1 MKEDGE
7 EYVSHRGRWR
17 GRQPRRKME
26 RKTSTPGEDGEEDIS
41 HGGRWR
47 GRHQPWRKASAMME
61 DGEEDISND
70 GRWRGTHQPRRKM
83 ERKTSVSKEDGEED
97 ISHGGRWRGR
107 HQPRRKMERKRAAAS
122 RRSEDCPSRPAPFS
136 TAGKRQNVHF
146 VFSPL
151 SMHVYANS
159 VTVFSCIMT
168 DKSIVTTL
176 HVLNS
181 SYDVFLSLTPHPP
194 FQHPSAPVSSRPST
208 AW

>member
-1 MKEDGE
+1 
-7 EYVSHRGRWR
+7 
-17 GRQPRRKME
+17 
-26 RKTSTPGEDGEEDIS
+26 
-41 HGGRWR
+41 
-47 GRHQPWRKASAMME
+47 MME
-61 DGEEDISND
+61 DGEEDISHK
-70 GRWRGTHQPRRKM
+70 GRWRERHQPQRKM

-97 ISHGGRWRGR
+97 ISLKGRWRGRHQPRRKMERKTSATEEDGEEDISLKGRWRGR

-136 TAGKRQNVHF
+136 AAGKRQNVHF
-146 VFSPL
+146 VSVFSPL

-181 SYDVFLSLTPHPP
+181 SYDVSLTLTPHPP
-194 FQHPSAPVSSRPST
+194 FPHPMASPRPPPPPPPPPSSPYPPHI
-208 AW
+208 

>member
-1 MKEDGE
+1 
-7 EYVSHRGRWR
+7 
-17 GRQPRRKME
+17 ME
-26 RKTSTPGEDGEEDIS
+26 RKTSVSKEDGEEDIS

-47 GRHQPWRKASAMME
+47 GRHQPWRKTSAMME

-146 VFSPL
+146 VSVFSPL

-181 SYDVFLSLTPHPP
+181 SYDVSLILTPHPP
-194 FQHPSAPVSSRPST
+194 FPPVSYTHLTLPT
-208 AW
+208 TTYV